1 MVTIATPISLGKN
14 HGPENKPR
22 HPTWEWQFAIDPF
35 RVRRPPSSRKIP
47 WSAKGITSPP
57 KMKPKVP
64 WVTIPPGS
72 CHQQPKGAPQKVGFW
87 VVFQRRFKK
96 NTYPYNI
103 LKHFSQW
110 FSRFSILPWGRKLK
124 LAASLRK
131 HVVWIDM
138 AQQSPQKKSA
148 YVWIDVYV
156 VMWCI
161 DICMYIQSF
170 LSPIHCYYKQ
180 RVTVKSQLHLHSRH
194 SLLGLSKLDPST
206 NKPHWRW
213 KIAWENP
220 RTSIATCWT
229 QRSGMEA
236 GWNARSDDEMKTSI
250 VDCPSP
256 NPQLP
261 LECC

>member
-1 MVTIATPISLGKN
+1 MSNNTSRGVISNQKA
-14 HGPENKPR
+14 
-22 HPTWEWQFAIDPF
+22 HP
-35 RVRRPPSSRKIP
+35 K
-47 WSAKGITSPP
+47 
-57 KMKPKVP
+57 KV
-64 WVTIPPGS
+64 
-72 CHQQPKGAPQKVGFW
+72 AFW
-87 VVFQRRFKK
+87 VYEKPRFKK

-110 FSRFSILPWGRKLK
+110 FSRFSILSWNDKLK
-124 LAASLRK
+124 LAVSLRK

-138 AQQSPQKKSA
+138 AQQCHPS
-148 YVWIDVYV
+148 I
-156 VMWCI
+156 
-161 DICMYIQSF
+161 
-170 LSPIHCYYKQ
+170 PIHCYYKQ
-180 RVTVKSQLHLHSRH
+180 RVTVESQLHLHSRH

-229 QRSGMEA
+229 QRSGMET
-236 GWNARSDDEMKTSI
+236 GWNARSDDEVKTSI